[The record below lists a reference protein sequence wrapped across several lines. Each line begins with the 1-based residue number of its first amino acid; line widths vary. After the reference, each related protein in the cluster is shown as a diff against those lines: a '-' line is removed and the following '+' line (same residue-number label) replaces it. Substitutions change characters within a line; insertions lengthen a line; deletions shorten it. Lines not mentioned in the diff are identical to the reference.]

1 MAEGA
6 ATGTVD
12 SMAESGAPQL
22 SRVVRETAHA
32 LSRPKRLVPIV
43 LVSMPLVYAQTTFSS
58 DPLAVLLGVLLC
70 VAFVLI
76 APLSWRLLFPD
87 SEEEL
92 GLGRL
97 LVYAGITT
105 VVVVILGLVLPTALG
120 MGFTFLTSLQTITV
134 SWALF
139 LVGGWGLGR
148 DIGLEASLHKARR
161 RAELLAM
168 EAEQA
173 QLLALRA
180 HFDPHFLFNTL
191 NAIAEW
197 CREDGETAERAILQL
212 SSMLRSLLAGVRSA
226 WWPLERELSLLK
238 ELFALHRIRD
248 PDAFSLVWKVDGAAA
263 GISDRVVPPMLLLPL
278 VENALK
284 HGPRAGHRG
293 PIEVTVECTHNGVRF
308 TVENPGTY
316 AGPRPGSEG
325 LPTME
330 RRLQLSYGGA
340 ARFAIGPA
348 ATPARTRATLDLPT
362 MEAETT
368 GAEPH

>member
-1 MAEGA
+1 MPEA
-6 ATGTVD
+6 
-12 SMAESGAPQL
+12 GAPTFG
-22 SRVVRETAHA
+22 RVVRETAFA

-70 VAFVLI
+70 VAFVLV

-87 SEEEL
+87 GEEEL

-105 VVVVILGLVLPTALG
+105 VVVVFLGLVLPTALG

-148 DIGLEASLHKARR
+148 DIGLEASLHKAKR
-161 RAELLAM
+161 RAELLAL

-212 SSMLRSLLAGVRSA
+212 SSMLRSLLSGVRAPS
-226 WWPLERELSLLK
+226 WPMERELSLLK

-248 PDAFSLVWKVDGAAA
+248 PEAFTLVW
-263 GISDRVVPPMLLLPL
+263 RVEDAVRSLPIPPMLLLPL

-293 PIEVTVECTHNGVRF
+293 EILVRAEYTNDTF
-308 TVENPGTY
+308 RFVVENPGAY
-316 AGPRPGSEG
+316 GGPRAGSEG

-330 RRLQLSYGGA
+330 RRLALSYGGA
-340 ARFAIGPA
+340 ARFVIASVPDGGA
-348 ATPARTRATLDLPT
+348 ARTRATLDLPGLGGKS
-362 MEAETT
+362 ELAAASIAEVT
-368 GAEPH
+368 